1 MGRGRSRRK
10 RELQPG
16 PFGLTLEDTPK
27 PFTARAVFGDEAPF
41 ELEVGSGKGG
51 FLLAESERRP
61 DVRFLG
67 VERAHKY
74 WIYAADRLR
83 RHARSNARVILAEAE
98 VFVREFLEDDSLA
111 AVHIYFPD
119 PWPKKRHH
127 RRRLLKPDLVTSLAA
142 KMRVGARLQVATDH
156 SAYFAVIRN
165 AIELSGLAVVP
176 FTAPSAAADGETAGT
191 SFERKYRRE
200 GRTVFSIAA
209 ERKGRYRYS

>member
-1 MGRGRSRRK
+1 M
-10 RELQPG
+10 QPG

-27 PFTARAVFGDEAPF
+27 PFTARAVFGDEAPL

-67 VERAHKY
+67 VERARKY
-74 WIYAADRLR
+74 WIYTADRLR

-98 VFVREFLEDDSLA
+98 DFVQFLEDDSLA

-127 RRRLLKPDLVTSLAA
+127 KRRLLKPDLLSSLAA

-156 SAYFAVIRN
+156 SEYFAVIRN

-191 SFERKYRRE
+191 SFERKYRRQ
-200 GRTVFSIAA
+200 GRTVFAIAA
-209 ERKGRYRYS
+209 QRRGRDRYS